1 MEQILG
7 VASDGGAELPKEPE
21 LLIRQIYSYVS
32 GSAKRCAQLSEMQS
46 YFNMKHHK
54 IIIRLSGTRSL
65 SLHQCVLRIL
75 ENSEEAYFRISCLE
89 DQLESAEKI
98 LFLLENKTVKSYF
111 YFLKYLLN
119 FMNSFNPLFV

>member
-21 LLIRQIYSYVS
+21 LLIRQIYTYVS

>member
-98 LFLLENKTVKSYF
+98 LILLENKTVKSYF
-111 YFLKYLLN
+111 
-119 FMNSFNPLFV
+119 